1 MNDSDIQDAINDAW
15 AQSAV
20 WHSGSGSGN
29 FTYEVFVRAESIDTD
44 SMTLKYKFVTG
55 TKGD

>member
-15 AQSAV
+15 AQAAV

-44 SMTLKYKFVTG
+44 AMILKYKFVTG
-55 TKGD
+55 TK